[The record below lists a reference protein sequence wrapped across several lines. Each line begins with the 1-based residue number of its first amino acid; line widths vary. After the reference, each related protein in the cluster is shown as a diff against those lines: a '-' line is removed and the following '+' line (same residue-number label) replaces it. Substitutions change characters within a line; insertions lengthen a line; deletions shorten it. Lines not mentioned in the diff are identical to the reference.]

1 MCVHECVCVRL
12 YTGGWHLIHS
22 PHPQYSDHSHNRN
35 CLTLHEIEPHT
46 HSGYF
51 FLIFRSSIP
60 INYLTWEFRQCF
72 GGIKQ
77 MLTLNA
83 SQKTQNML
91 LPAVEFL
98 KTFRTFRI
106 HDGPDCKH
114 RLWWHWWRLIGCLHW
129 NPIHCPVFTLPPSDS
144 ELYQAHPQWYYS
156 WPAPNWFCKHFSCIA
171 QKRDQII
178 WYRFCICEN
187 R

>member
-1 MCVHECVCVRL
+1 MRL
-12 YTGGWHLIHS
+12 
-22 PHPQYSDHSHNRN
+22 N
-35 CLTLHEIEPHT
+35 HT
-46 HSGYF
+46 HIVGISSWFSNPQSLLTIWLKSSGSA
-51 FLIFRSSIP
+51 LVA
-60 INYLTWEFRQCF
+60 
-72 GGIKQ
+72 
-77 MLTLNA
+77 LTLNA

-129 NPIHCPVFTLPPSDS
+129 NPIHGPVFTLPPSHS

-171 QKRDQII
+171 QKVLQQKLQNAAVTHGFRSRNKFIRRMHVWLWIFDISVWQIS
-178 WYRFCICEN
+178 
-187 R
+187 